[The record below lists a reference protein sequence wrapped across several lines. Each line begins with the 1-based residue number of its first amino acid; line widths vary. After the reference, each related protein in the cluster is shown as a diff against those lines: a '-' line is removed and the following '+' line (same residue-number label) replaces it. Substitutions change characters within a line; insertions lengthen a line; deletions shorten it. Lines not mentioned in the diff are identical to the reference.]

1 MGLIKREKTD
11 VLKRVTL
18 RMEANLLNR
27 LGQYAEYLESSKDH
41 IISEAIR
48 YIIDRDKEFPGNQN
62 LPQIPPQNPPQNL
75 PQLMPQIPPQNVHQ
89 KAASK

>member
-1 MGLIKREKTD
+1 MALIKREKTEL
-11 VLKRVTL
+11 LKRVTL

-62 LPQIPPQNPPQNL
+62 LPQNPPQVL
-75 PQLMPQIPPQNVHQ
+75 PQNVHQ
-89 KAASK
+89 KAAGK